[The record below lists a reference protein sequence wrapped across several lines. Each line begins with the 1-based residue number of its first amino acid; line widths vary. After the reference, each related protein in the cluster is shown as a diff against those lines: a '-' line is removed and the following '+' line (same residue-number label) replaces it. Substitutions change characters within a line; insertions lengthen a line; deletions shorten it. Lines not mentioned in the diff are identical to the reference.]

1 MGVEPRGGVASD
13 VGGDFPPTMRT
24 LRICLLG
31 ALALVA
37 AFAVADTGVKRNA
50 KTDPAA
56 EAEWR
61 RSNNGFGATVVVT
74 TDPEWKRKWGT
85 PTSRVPRV
93 TPAKA
98 LRVGEK
104 VWALLFLTNPLQD
117 ESGNVDVTCDLR
129 MIRPNGRIS
138 EHREVKALR
147 KKTIPVPGQTY
158 MSEFVLTMVG
168 EETDPVGEWVVEFVV
183 RDRKRGVEVPVV
195 SRYTL
200 LPKAAPQ
207 LGASSGR

>member
-1 MGVEPRGGVASD
+1 
-13 VGGDFPPTMRT
+13 MRT
-24 LRICLLG
+24 LRICLLCAV
-31 ALALVA
+31 ALLAT
-37 AFAVADTGVKRNA
+37 FAVADTDAKRNA
-50 KTDPAA
+50 KADPAA
-56 EAEWR
+56 EVEWR
-61 RSNNGFGATVVVT
+61 RTNNGFGAMVVVT
-74 TDPEWKRKWGT
+74 ADPQWKRKWSA

-93 TPAKA
+93 APAKG
-98 LRVGEK
+98 LRIGEK

-117 ESGNVDVTCDLR
+117 EKGNVDVTCDLR

-138 EHREVKALR
+138 EHRDVKALR

-168 EETDPVGEWVVEFVV
+168 EEKDPVGEWVVEFVV